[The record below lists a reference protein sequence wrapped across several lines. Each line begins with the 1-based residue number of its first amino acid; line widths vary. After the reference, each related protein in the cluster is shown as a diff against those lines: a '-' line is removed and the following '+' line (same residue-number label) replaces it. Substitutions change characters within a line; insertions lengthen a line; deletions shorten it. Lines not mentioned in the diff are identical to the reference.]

1 MLTSEH
7 FIARHRRRPQDFTRR
22 RDLPFAS
29 LVLFMCGL
37 LRSSVQ
43 NELSRFLRMV
53 CGEDIAADNI
63 DGSAFSHARR
73 KLKPTAFVE
82 LNQQLNQC
90 AEQEGDLQRWNGYRL
105 MAIDGSTGRLPKSP
119 EIAECFGGM
128 KARTGHS
135 RPMARISQMFDP
147 LNDLVVD
154 ASIAPYRVSERD
166 LAIGHMRRLPLEA
179 IILLDRGYPAAWL
192 FALIR
197 QRGAQ
202 FCARLKVKQ
211 WKCVRAFLLTGQA
224 EQVVQLPHSAESKA
238 KCKAL
243 GLPTDPITVRLVR
256 IELTSGEVEVLATS
270 LLDGAEVDVAELG
283 RLYCRRWPVEESY
296 KRFKSRIQIEN
307 FTGKTVL
314 SVRQDFHAAVFTSNL
329 VVMLARP
336 AQAQLH
342 RSHSTRKHSY
352 KLNWTRAFAVFR
364 DCGLCLFFR
373 DNVQELLTKLHRLL
387 LKSLTVVRPGRSYP
401 RPKSFARPNWAP
413 AYKPIS

>member
-1 MLTSEH
+1 
-7 FIARHRRRPQDFTRR
+7 
-22 RDLPFAS
+22 
-29 LVLFMCGL
+29 MCGL

-43 NELSRFLRMV
+43 NELSRFLRIFR
-53 CGEDIAADNI
+53 GKDIAEDDI

-90 AEQEGDLQRWNGYRL
+90 AEEDGDLKRWNGYRL
-105 MAIDGSTGRLPKSP
+105 MAMDGSTARLPKSP
-119 EIAECFGGM
+119 EVAACFGGIN
-128 KARTGHS
+128 ARAGHS

-154 ASIAPYRVSERD
+154 ASMAPYRTSERD
-166 LAIGHMRRLPLEA
+166 LAIGHIRRLPHGALV
-179 IILLDRGYPAAWL
+179 LLDRGYPAAWL

-211 WKCVRAFLLTGQA
+211 WKCVRAFLLTGEA
-224 EQVVQLPHSAESKA
+224 EQIVQLPHSAVSKA
-238 KCKAL
+238 KCKTL
-243 GLPTDPITVRLVR
+243 GLSADPVTVRLVR
-256 IELTSGEVEVLATS
+256 IELTSGETEVLATS
-270 LLDGAEVDVAELG
+270 LLDCSEVDVPELG

-307 FTGKTVL
+307 FTGKTVI

-329 VVMLARP
+329 VVMLGRP
-336 AQAQLH
+336 AQAQVQKLH
-342 RSHSTRKHSY
+342 GTRKYSY

-373 DNVQELLTKLHRLL
+373 DNIHELLTEFHRLL
-387 LKSLTVVRPGRSYP
+387 LKSLTVIRPGRSCP